1 MAGRAAA
8 GGAAAGVRQRPRGG
22 ERRGSRYQAPGSGA
36 RGRRSGR
43 GSGALRGT
51 PIANTQPPTRSSLL
65 PEPPREAARPAEMM
79 AFPVDMLNTY
89 SHEELERSA
98 VHYLSDLRCGDPH
111 CLEFL
116 SLPDHSKIPISLSTV
131 GFVPLYGEEQTHKVL
146 ALFAPEDSLTAVA
159 LYLANRWWSIDDI
172 LRTSVPSREG
182 LQQVKS
188 VGERV
193 VLYVLNR
200 IIYRKKEM
208 ERNEV
213 PFLCHGSNDYA
224 KILWRKGEA
233 IGFYSVK
240 PKGSVSRSFVSMCYQ
255 LPVLDTIFVRKK
267 HRGKD
272 LGLMMLEDYVDSFTE
287 DALGLRY
294 PLSTFMCTAC
304 KQYFEKYPGDHDLL
318 CEAEGVGLW
327 FQRTSIADV
336 LKREELR
343 TKEAA
348 EKERVSVQTEDQI
361 ANNAMDSEASEQ
373 MTELEPQLTIDSQK
387 GRESLNVLAN
397 TSEDPGVALISIR
410 TRSSRL
416 KHPRTGKNS
425 QDSGPETSQGD
436 EENAHYVPNRTL
448 EVHANLFEQFEA
460 LSEEPEENVDESN
473 EETITEN
480 EDQSVSEIEL
490 HISPSEKETP
500 SESLNGEVAE
510 DTGKTSLM
518 AEEETANEALGGESK
533 LQSENQEE
541 PVTLLVPLILESPA
555 KPAEDTVSDKAVNAN
570 DSEALT
576 EESTSVEKEGSEED
590 QQEYEKKKSS
600 TENAVASATK
610 EELSDNGLPNN
621 VITEAAGESVSENV
635 SPKIASSVEDQN
647 EEAGHNSQDAPDTL
661 GQSSLIVVELEG
673 VSFQQSSGQEGQKNQ
688 LEEHL
693 EESADQ
699 YTQTA
704 AERAAD
710 SSSEEAEIEVPIV
723 DRRNLRRKAK
733 GYKGPPKKK
742 GKPA

>member
-1 MAGRAAA
+1 MNISKL
-8 GGAAAGVRQRPRGG
+8 Q
-22 ERRGSRYQAPGSGA
+22 
-36 RGRRSGR
+36 
-43 GSGALRGT
+43 
-51 PIANTQPPTRSSLL
+51 
-65 PEPPREAARPAEMM
+65 MM

-98 VHYLSDLRCGDPH
+98 VRYLSDLRYGDPH
-111 CLEFL
+111 CPEFL
-116 SLPDHSKIPISLSTV
+116 ALPDHSKIPISLSTV

-159 LYLANRWWSIDDI
+159 LYLADCWWSIDDI

-240 PKGSVSRSFVSMCYQ
+240 PKGSVSRSFASMCYQ
-255 LPVLDTIFVRKK
+255 LPVLDTAFVRKK

-318 CEAEGVGLW
+318 YEAEGVGLW
-327 FQRTSIADV
+327 FQRTSIATV

-343 TKEAA
+343 TKEASA
-348 EKERVSVQTEDQI
+348 KERVSVQTEDQI
-361 ANNAMDSEASEQ
+361 ASNAADSEASEQ

-436 EENAHYVPNRTL
+436 EESAHYVSHRRL
-448 EVHANLFEQFEA
+448 EVRANLFEHFEA

-490 HISPSEKETP
+490 HISPSEKVSEKEETP

-510 DTGKTSLM
+510 NTGKTSLM

-533 LQSENQEE
+533 LQSESQGEE
-541 PVTLLVPLILESPA
+541 PVTLLVPFILESPA
-555 KPAEDTVSDKAVNAN
+555 KPSEDTVSDKAVNAN

-576 EESTSVEKEGSEED
+576 EESTSVEKEGLEED
-590 QQEYEKKKSS
+590 QQESEKKKSS

-610 EELSDNGLPNN
+610 EEPSDNGLPNN

-635 SPKIASSVEDQN
+635 SPKTASSVEDQN